1 MSSARSVSPWLRHPA
16 AKGMLRE
23 SSGTEMA
30 ERPTAA
36 PLSRTIQLGLHQ
48 TARPP
53 RRALLPLPTSDLRPS
68 TFDLRPSTFRP
79 SDLPTFRPSDLPTF
93 RPSDLPTFRPLLIQC
108 EIAGTDPNGWN
119 SPPMYPHPR
128 LTSSRGEADHRREP
142 PATPGSPC
150 LLAFIHKSDKLS
162 PCLLPR
168 PPSPSIVPA
177 RSCSNCM

>member
-53 RRALLPLPTSDLRPS
+53 RRALLPLPLPTFDLRPS
-68 TFDLRPSTFRP
+68 TFDL
-79 SDLPTFRPSDLPTF
+79 PTFRPSN
-93 RPSDLPTFRPLLIQC
+93 LPTFRPLLIQC
-108 EIAGTDPNGWN
+108 ENAGTDLQRLCPL
-119 SPPMYPHPR
+119 PAAHPK
-128 LTSSRGEADHRREP
+128 SSLHIE
-142 PATPGSPC
+142 S
-150 LLAFIHKSDKLS
+150 
-162 PCLLPR
+162 
-168 PPSPSIVPA
+168 
-177 RSCSNCM
+177 